1 MHTQL
6 EYRHGA
12 AHLKRV
18 FLWRK
23 GSHLCEAGHTGTS
36 EDPGCSQSREGWEFP
51 MTAESERR
59 LKLETTEDEGKSQR
73 AQVSAGRGRACHTW
87 QGFNKGTGV
96 PARAGKSTWG
106 PVKRKWDMGDR
117 RGPTQSRED

>member
-1 MHTQL
+1 MRLVTQVL
-6 EYRHGA
+6 LRTQA
-12 AHLKRV
+12 AAR
-18 FLWRK
+18 
-23 GSHLCEAGHTGTS
+23 A
-36 EDPGCSQSREGWEFP
+36 REGWEFP

-59 LKLETTEDEGKSQR
+59 LKLETTEDEEESQR

-117 RGPTQSRED
+117 RGPTQSWED